1 MALILSPPPNDTD
14 VQGVSWKQWFFKIR
28 TQLQQA
34 LDLTNVS
41 GVLSPLSGGTG
52 ASLTPNPNELLVG
65 NVSGSFDL
73 KTLVAGSNVTI
84 TNGVSTIT
92 IAALGGGGSSKIYEP
107 VAILGEIVFS
117 INGDVMMAW
126 GGDYAT

>member
-1 MALILSPPPNDTD
+1 MAFTLSPPPNEPD
-14 VQGVSWKQWFFKIR
+14 VQGVAWKQWFFKIKAR
-28 TQLQQA
+28 LEGI
-34 LDLTNVS
+34 LTPEN
-41 GVLSPLSGGTG
+41 GGTG
-52 ASLTPNPNELLVG
+52 TSEIPAENELLVG
-65 NVSGSFDL
+65 NVTGTYAL

-92 IAALGGGGSSKIYEP
+92 IAALGSGGSSKIYEP